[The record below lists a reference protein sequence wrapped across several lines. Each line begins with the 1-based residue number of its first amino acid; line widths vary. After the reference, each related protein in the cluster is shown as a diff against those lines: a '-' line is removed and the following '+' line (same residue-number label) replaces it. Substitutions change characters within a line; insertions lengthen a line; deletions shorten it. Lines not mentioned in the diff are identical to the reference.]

1 MTFLASDARNPEFM
15 GAHDPDARLAVQ
27 FYERPVQ
34 NEYQT
39 AAQQRPIF
47 ENVVFVKIITPG
59 DKLNIIDTIA
69 RQDHKDRFPRQWA
82 AFQQRKDA
90 TSQFVG
96 TPISEWPRVSA
107 AQAEELKALK
117 FYTVESVANASDAQL
132 QGIGMIAGTSAFT
145 FRDEAKR
152 FLMVAD
158 AAAKLS
164 EADRAK
170 KEADEK
176 LAAAN
181 EEILRQREQHAK
193 DMEEMRAQMKE
204 MMEAIAGSD
213 GQKKRGRPAKQEAE
227 EV

>member
-27 FYERPVQ
+27 FYERPIQ
-34 NEYQT
+34 NEYQSGI
-39 AAQQRPIF
+39 QQRPIF
-47 ENVVFVKIITPG
+47 ENVVFIKIITPG

-69 RQDHKDRFPRQWA
+69 RQDHKDRFPRQWS

-90 TSQFVG
+90 SSQFVG
-96 TPISEWPRVSA
+96 TPIGEWPRVSA
-107 AQAEELKALK
+107 SQAEELKALK

-170 KEADEK
+170 KEADEQ
-176 LAAAN
+176 LAAAKA
-181 EEILRQREQHAK
+181 EILRQQEQHAK
-193 DMEEMRAQMKE
+193 DMEEMRAEMKRFME
-204 MMEAIAGSD
+204 MAAKENLAR
-213 GQKKRGRPAKQEAE
+213 KTGRPAKEQEGA
-227 EV
+227 